1 VDDDLGVLK
10 AIDRHLAGLRAAVAS
25 LVPDQLT
32 GPDAARLVERGVE
45 IERLGAA
52 TCTRYARRVAET
64 KAYDGYTSAANW
76 LAAKTGESTGAAQGV
91 LDVAE
96 QLAEAPLVDQA
107 FSDGRLSLAQAKV
120 VAGAGAVDPA
130 SQAQL
135 IGSATRQSF
144 RELVDD
150 ARRIRRRALGEA
162 TEAAK
167 EARAHRRRYVRVWA
181 PDEGGLRLEAWLPR
195 IDGAR
200 VKAVLEDEAN
210 RVGKEAHAA
219 GRREPAPA
227 YLADALVHVVCG
239 DAASRPKAHVELR
252 VDAAALRRGEVDGD
266 EVCEIPGVGSVPVG
280 VARDVLG
287 DSAFRLVVTDGTD
300 VRTVTSRKRTIREPL
315 RAALRERDGGCAV
328 PGCPNTRYL
337 EIDHDWELSRGGPTQ
352 LDNLQLL
359 CTHHHRLKTAFGFRL
374 VRGPDGTRRWVTP
387 PGRGAVSPTTA
398 PGGRRSAGAG
408 RPAPS
413 RAAADRRR

>member
-1 VDDDLGVLK
+1 VGSLVVIREHVDRLR
-10 AIDRHLAGLRAAVAS
+10 AELAGFAPTALSGADAAAVVA
-25 LVPDQLT
+25 V
-32 GPDAARLVERGVE
+32 GVE

-64 KAYDGYTSAANW
+64 KAYDGYKSAANW
-76 LAAKTGESTGAAQGV
+76 LAVKTGESTGAAQGL

-96 QLAEAPLVDQA
+96 KLAEAPLVDEA

-130 SQAQL
+130 SQEQL

-210 RVGKEAHAA
+210 RVFKEAHAA

-266 EVCEIPGVGSVPVG
+266 EVCEILGVGSVPVG

-287 DSAFRLVVTDGTD
+287 DSAFRVVVTDGTD

-337 EIDHDWELSRGGPTQ
+337 QIDHDWELSRGGPTQ

-374 VRGPDGTRRWVTP
+374 LGPPGERRWIP
-387 PGRGAVSPTTA
+387 P
-398 PGGRRSAGAG
+398 
-408 RPAPS
+408 PS
-413 RAAADRRR
+413 RAR

>member
-1 VDDDLGVLK
+1 MGSPGVLK
-10 AIDRHLAGLRAAVAS
+10 HIRGHVDGLRAALADLS
-25 LVPDQLT
+25 PTALSGT
-32 GPDAARLVERGVE
+32 DAAAVVAFGVE
-45 IERLGAA
+45 IERIGAA

-64 KAYDGYTSAANW
+64 KAYDGYKSAANW
-76 LAAKTGESTGAAQGV
+76 LAAKTGGSTGAAQGL

-96 QLAEAPLVDQA
+96 KLAEAPLVDEA
-107 FSDGRLSLAQAKV
+107 FSDGRLSLAQAKI

-130 SQAQL
+130 SQEQL

-195 IDGAR
+195 IEGAR
-200 VKAVLEDEAN
+200 VKAVLEDEAD
-210 RVGKEAHAA
+210 RVFKEAHAA

-239 DAASRPKAHVELR
+239 DAASRPKAHVDLR

-287 DSAFRLVVTDGTD
+287 DSVFRLVVTDGTD

-374 VRGPDGTRRWVTP
+374 LGPPGERRWVP
-387 PGRGAVSPTTA
+387 P
-398 PGGRRSAGAG
+398 
-408 RPAPS
+408 PS
-413 RAAADRRR
+413 RAR

>member
-1 VDDDLGVLK
+1 MGSLVVIREHVDRLR
-10 AIDRHLAGLRAAVAS
+10 AELAGLAPTALSGTDAAAVVA
-25 LVPDQLT
+25 V
-32 GPDAARLVERGVE
+32 GVE

-64 KAYDGYTSAANW
+64 KAYDGYKSAANW
-76 LAAKTGESTGAAQGV
+76 LAAKTGESTGAAQGL

-96 QLAEAPLVDQA
+96 KLAEAPLVDEA
-107 FSDGRLSLAQAKV
+107 FSDGRLSLAQAKI

-130 SQAQL
+130 SQEQL

-200 VKAVLEDEAN
+200 VKAVLEDEAD
-210 RVGKEAHAA
+210 RVFKEAHAA

-239 DAASRPKAHVELR
+239 DAASRPKAHVDLR
-252 VDAAALRRGEVDGD
+252 VDAAALRRGGVDGD
-266 EVCEIPGVGSVPVG
+266 EICEIPGVGSVPVG

-287 DSAFRLVVTDGTD
+287 DSVFRLVVTNGTD

-374 VRGPDGTRRWVTP
+374 LGPPGERRWVP
-387 PGRGAVSPTTA
+387 P
-398 PGGRRSAGAG
+398 
-408 RPAPS
+408 PS
-413 RAAADRRR
+413 RAR

>member
-1 VDDDLGVLK
+1 MGSLVVIREHVDRLR
-10 AIDRHLAGLRAAVAS
+10 AELAGFAPTALSGADAAAVVA
-25 LVPDQLT
+25 V
-32 GPDAARLVERGVE
+32 GVE

-64 KAYDGYTSAANW
+64 KAYDGYKSAANW
-76 LAAKTGESTGAAQGV
+76 LAVKTGESTGAAQGL

-96 QLAEAPLVDQA
+96 KLAEAPLVDEA

-120 VAGAGAVDPA
+120 VAGAGAGDPA
-130 SQAQL
+130 SQEQL

-181 PDEGGLRLEAWLPR
+181 ADEGGLRLEAWLPS

-210 RVGKEAHAA
+210 RVFKEAHAA

-266 EVCEIPGVGSVPVG
+266 EVCEILGVGSVPVG

-287 DSAFRLVVTDGTD
+287 DSAFRVVVTDGTD

-337 EIDHDWELSRGGPTQ
+337 QIDHDWELSRGGPTQ

-374 VRGPDGTRRWVTP
+374 LGPPGERRWIP
-387 PGRGAVSPTTA
+387 P
-398 PGGRRSAGAG
+398 
-408 RPAPS
+408 PS
-413 RAAADRRR
+413 RAR

>member
-1 VDDDLGVLK
+1 M
-10 AIDRHLAGLRAAVAS
+10 
-25 LVPDQLT
+25 
-32 GPDAARLVERGVE
+32 
-45 IERLGAA
+45 
-52 TCTRYARRVAET
+52 
-64 KAYDGYTSAANW
+64 
-76 LAAKTGESTGAAQGV
+76 
-91 LDVAE
+91 AE

-120 VAGAGAVDPA
+120 VAGAGALDPA

-167 EARAHRRRYVRVWA
+167 EARAYRRRYVRVWA

-200 VKAVLEDEAN
+200 VKAVLEAEAD

-239 DAASRPKAHVELR
+239 DAAARPKAHVELR

>member
-1 VDDDLGVLK
+1 MGSLVVIREHVDRLR
-10 AIDRHLAGLRAAVAS
+10 AELAGLAPTALSGADAAAVVA
-25 LVPDQLT
+25 V
-32 GPDAARLVERGVE
+32 GVE

-64 KAYDGYTSAANW
+64 KAYDGYKSAANW
-76 LAAKTGESTGAAQGV
+76 LAAKTGESTGAAQGL

-96 QLAEAPLVDQA
+96 KLAEAPLVDEA
-107 FSDGRLSLAQAKV
+107 FSDGRLSLAQAKI

-130 SQAQL
+130 SQEQL

-200 VKAVLEDEAN
+200 VKAVLEDEAD
-210 RVGKEAHAA
+210 RVFKEAHAA

-239 DAASRPKAHVELR
+239 DAASRPKAHVDLR
-252 VDAAALRRGEVDGD
+252 VDAAALRRGGVDGD

-287 DSAFRLVVTDGTD
+287 DSVFRLVVTNGTD

-374 VRGPDGTRRWVTP
+374 LGPPGERRWVP
-387 PGRGAVSPTTA
+387 P
-398 PGGRRSAGAG
+398 
-408 RPAPS
+408 PS
-413 RAAADRRR
+413 RAR

>member
-1 VDDDLGVLK
+1 MGSLVVIREHVDRLR
-10 AIDRHLAGLRAAVAS
+10 AELAGFAPTALSGADAAAVVA
-25 LVPDQLT
+25 V
-32 GPDAARLVERGVE
+32 GVE

-52 TCTRYARRVAET
+52 TYTRYARRVAET
-64 KAYDGYTSAANW
+64 KAYDGYKSAANW
-76 LAAKTGESTGAAQGV
+76 LAVKTGESTGAAQGL

-96 QLAEAPLVDQA
+96 KLAEAPLVDEA

-130 SQAQL
+130 SQEQL

-181 PDEGGLRLEAWLPR
+181 ADEGGLRLEAWLPR

-210 RVGKEAHAA
+210 RVFKEAHAA

-266 EVCEIPGVGSVPVG
+266 EVCEILGVGSVPVG

-287 DSAFRLVVTDGTD
+287 DSAFRVVVTDGTD

-337 EIDHDWELSRGGPTQ
+337 QIDHDWELSRGGPTQ

-374 VRGPDGTRRWVTP
+374 LGPPGERRWIP
-387 PGRGAVSPTTA
+387 P
-398 PGGRRSAGAG
+398 
-408 RPAPS
+408 PS
-413 RAAADRRR
+413 RAR